1 MSYSFEAPR
10 RRPLCGATLAVVL
23 LPLALLLSACETP
36 PPVKDAPIAI
46 PVTPRTPAPPPVDA
60 AQLNREAA
68 LRDMVALQDRLYRV
82 AAPILVSNPAL
93 CRSNTR
99 NQLGFMAK
107 NKYSYSSEYA
117 NSAQKVLG
125 LNEQL
130 QVTSVMTGSGAAS
143 AGVQSGDKLV
153 AVNDIPLPQGPNA
166 EHQAHLILAPAIGEH
181 MSINLT
187 LNRGGADMALK
198 VPLTRACAFLVV
210 LGNTEQVAAYAD
222 GVQVMV
228 TRGMLSAT
236 KSDDELAFVLATEM
250 AHNVLGH
257 VKKQRTGASVAAKID
272 NLARIHPD
280 NDEHTQLKA
289 STSEFDIA
297 ADKLGLYMAA
307 RAGFAVEGAGAF
319 WSRLA
324 SANPPSVAD
333 SYTVLHPVTSSRLTA
348 IAKVTN
354 EIKGKQAGR
363 KPLTP

>member
-1 MSYSFEAPR
+1 MFYSFGAPR
-10 RRPLCGATLAVVL
+10 RLRLCSNVLAVI
-23 LPLALLLSACETP
+23 LPITLFLSACETP
-36 PPVKDAPIAI
+36 PVRETPITATVAP
-46 PVTPRTPAPPPVDA
+46 PAPVPAPLDTS
-60 AQLNREAA
+60 QLNREAA

-125 LNEQL
+125 LDEQL

-143 AGVQSGDKLV
+143 AGVHSGDKLI

-187 LNRGGADMALK
+187 LNRGGADFALK

-228 TRGMLSAT
+228 TRGMLSTT

-257 VKKQRTGASVAAKID
+257 VKKQRTGASIAAKID

-280 NDEHTQLKA
+280 NDDHAPLKA
-289 STSEFDIA
+289 STPEFDIA

-324 SANPPSVAD
+324 SANPASVAD
-333 SYTVLHPVTSSRLTA
+333 SYSALHPVTANRLTA
-348 IAKVTN
+348 IAKATN
-354 EIKGKQAGR
+354 EIKAKQANR